1 MLLKKNAELLSMP
14 AVMLSASKRCKQ
26 NTCRSSLFGA
36 GVDPRSRSDVVCT
49 VARLTAAMFANRKLG
64 WIGRSQ
70 IDEEFELARAQP
82 NIATK
87 CVHVIRNPRLPM
99 QSRER
104 RRKSIHAIGS
114 ARSDGD
120 RSASQR
126 QSIRLLP
133 SYSKRSRAVS
143 PCPTWPVLSRPRF
156 GNYLILQY
164 SRLQKRRP

>member
-14 AVMLSASKRCKQ
+14 AVMLSASKMCKQ
-26 NTCRSSLFGA
+26 NTRRSSLFGA
-36 GVDPRSRSDVVCT
+36 RVDLSARADVVCT

-70 IDEEFELARAQP
+70 IDGEEFELARAQP

-104 RRKSIHAIGS
+104 RRKSIHAI
-114 ARSDGD
+114 R
-120 RSASQR
+120 
-126 QSIRLLP
+126 
-133 SYSKRSRAVS
+133 
-143 PCPTWPVLSRPRF
+143 
-156 GNYLILQY
+156 
-164 SRLQKRRP
+164 